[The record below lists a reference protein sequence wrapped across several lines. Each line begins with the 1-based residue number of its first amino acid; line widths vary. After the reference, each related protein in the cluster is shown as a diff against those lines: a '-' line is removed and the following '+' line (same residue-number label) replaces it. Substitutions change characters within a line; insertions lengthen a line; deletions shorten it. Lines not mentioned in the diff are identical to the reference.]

1 MIKYFVKKTLSFGTL
16 LFIGSVVFFAIPI
29 AAFEAHVISVTARIE
44 NDSSVAGGASLE
56 PEGTE
61 ESEDI
66 GGSEDVE
73 SSPSAEPTE

>member
-44 NDSSVAGGASLE
+44 NAAHIAGDASFE
-56 PEGTE
+56 SEGTE
-61 ESEDI
+61 ESEDT
-66 GGSEDVE
+66 GGFEDIE
-73 SSPSAEPTE
+73 SSPSAEPAE